1 MFPPSRPGQ
10 ARTRSLVA
18 VALFAGALLMST
30 SAQAE
35 EPTRDD
41 RVDPSAYPPD
51 GTRGNLFLAGAV
63 TTGVWYGAALSFSY
77 LWPDA
82 PGARDLR
89 IPIAGPWLALADTGC
104 ADNDPNCSTFM
115 VVLRAI
121 LTTIDGVGQA
131 GGILVMAE
139 SALLT
144 TAKPAKPAP
153 KERAT
158 LRPASVITGDALGL
172 GLVGSF

>member
-1 MFPPSRPGQ
+1 
-10 ARTRSLVA
+10 
-18 VALFAGALLMST
+18 MSE
-30 SAQAE
+30 AAHAE

-41 RVDPSAYPPD
+41 RMDPGAYPPD

-82 PGARDLR
+82 PGAKDLR

-104 ADNDPNCSTFM
+104 ADRDPNCSTFM

-121 LTTIDGVGQA
+121 LTTIDAVGQA
-131 GGILVMAE
+131 GGVLVMAE
-139 SALLT
+139 SAFLT
-144 TAKPAKPAP
+144 TAASKPAAPSPSATSKRGSVRPAP
-153 KERAT
+153 VLT
-158 LRPASVITGDALGL
+158 DSALGL